1 MGNLGKL
8 NIVISAVNKTKQQFS
23 KVTQDLNSIRKSA
36 TKAIKV
42 FAGFAT
48 AVSGAAVGIGLI
60 IKKNTDFIDKLEKVS
75 SKLGINVVL
84 LQKLRFAADQTG
96 IAQETLDMAMQR
108 FIRRVGEAQQGTG
121 EAQGALAELGIQ
133 LKKSDGSFRST
144 EDVLFDVAD
153 GIANA
158 RDASTQ
164 LRLAFKFFDSEG
176 AALVNTLKNGSSGL
190 KEFFNEAEALGF
202 LIDAKTAKAAA
213 RFTDETSKLFKQIDS
228 IQKLFVMAFVP
239 VLTEATISIQNFF
252 KEIAQ
257 EKGFKKFTEDLALN
271 MIASVSAS
279 LIALDEFRMEFSRT
293 FKTLSN
299 IVSTFSLAFN
309 GLMILFE
316 GSKMLFGKSSEE
328 VVLAMAE
335 INEKNK
341 ELIASFSKP
350 IIPSESIKSSVGFLD
365 ELEKKLISTFA
376 AEGEESPIKKAEKDV
391 LSFSE
396 KLAIFAGQ
404 VNEPLK
410 AVEMKFRTTGQMI
423 GDTIASSMKK
433 FEDTLVDGL
442 MSGKFAFKD
451 FADFVIKELL
461 RIAVKK
467 LVVDRIT
474 GGLTT
479 FLGGLGGIKGA
490 ERGGTVTANRPYL
503 VGEAGAELFVPN
515 KTGTIV
521 PNNRLGGGMG
531 SGSMPVNITYNIQA
545 FDSKDTLAAITE
557 NAPTISA
564 IIETEF
570 NRRGRRGFVT

>member
-8 NIVISAVNKTKQQFS
+8 NIVISAVNKTKTVFKS
-23 KVTQDLNSIRKSA
+23 VTSGLNNIRKETA
-36 TKAIKV
+36 KALKI
-42 FAGFAT
+42 FAGLTT
-48 AVSGAAVGIGLI
+48 AVGGVGVALGLL
-60 IKKNTDFIDKLEKVS
+60 IKRNTEAIDRIQKVS
-75 SKLGINVVL
+75 DKLGIQVEL

-108 FIRRVGEAQQGTG
+108 FIRRVGEAQKGTG

-133 LKKSDGSFRST
+133 LKNADGSFRST
-144 EDVLFDVAD
+144 ESVLFDVAD
-153 GIANA
+153 GLQNA
-158 RDASTQ
+158 KDSSTQ

-190 KEFFNEAEALGF
+190 KEFFTQAEQLGI
-202 LIDAKTAKAAA
+202 LIDSKTAASAAK
-213 RFTDETSKLFKQIDS
+213 FTDETSKLTKQIDT
-228 IQKLFVMAFVP
+228 IQKLFSMAFVP
-239 VLTEATISIQNFF
+239 ALTEATTQISNFF
-252 KEIAQ
+252 SKIAQ
-257 EKGFKKFTEDLALN
+257 QEGGVKKFTDDLAIGLVEGF
-271 MIASVSAS
+271 ARS
-279 LIALDEFRMEFSRT
+279 LIAIDTFVSGFTSLFGGIGNIIKGAQVQFFKLASVFEQVSHSLTFGLSGSLEKAKEFGDKADELFA
-293 FKTLSN
+293 
-299 IVSTFSLAFN
+299 SLAQPPATNTFLTTTLETLN
-309 GLMILFE
+309 NLRETMMTTTPVVVEGL
-316 GSKMLFGKSSEE
+316 
-328 VVLAMAE
+328 
-335 INEKNK
+335 NK
-341 ELIASFSKP
+341 
-350 IIPSESIKSSVGFLD
+350 
-365 ELEKKLISTFA
+365 
-376 AEGEESPIKKAEKDV
+376 GEDAV
-391 LSFSE
+391 LSFQE

-410 AVEMKFRTTGQMI
+410 ALQMKFRTTGQMI

-451 FADFVIKELL
+451 FANFVIKELV

-467 LVVDRIT
+467 LIIDKIT
-474 GGLTT
+474 GGFTS
-479 FLGGLGGIKGA
+479 FLGGLGKK

>member
-36 TKAIKV
+36 TKALKV
-42 FAGFAT
+42 FAGFGT
-48 AVSGAAVGIGLI
+48 AVAGAAVGLGLI

-108 FIRRVGEAQQGTG
+108 FIRRVGEAQEGTG
-121 EAQGALAELGIQ
+121 EAQGALAKLGIQ
-133 LKKSDGSFRST
+133 LKNADGSFRST
-144 EDVLFDVAD
+144 ESILFDVAD
-153 GIANA
+153 GLQNTE
-158 RDASTQ
+158 DASTR
-164 LRLAFKFFDSEG
+164 LKLAFKFFDSEG
-176 AALVNTLKNGSSGL
+176 AALVNTLQNGSAGL
-190 KEFFNEAEALGF
+190 KEFFTEAEALGF

-213 RFTDETSKLFKQIDS
+213 KFTDETSKLFKQIDA

-239 VLTEATISIQNFF
+239 VLTEATVAIQNFF
-252 KEIAQ
+252 KEIAE
-257 EKGFKKFTEDLALN
+257 EKGFKKFTEDLALS
-271 MIASVSAS
+271 MITSVSAS
-279 LIALDEFRMEFSRT
+279 LIALDEFRMSFSKT
-293 FKTLSN
+293 FQGLGN
-299 IVSTFSLAFN
+299 IVTTFSLAFN
-309 GLMILFE
+309 GLLILIE
-316 GSKMLFGKSSEE
+316 GLKLRLDGANFSD
-328 VVLAMAE
+328 VVLKMSE

-341 ELIASFSKP
+341 ELIASLSQP
-350 IIPSESIKSSVGFLD
+350 IMPSEAIASSVDALD
-365 ELEKKLISTFA
+365 QLEKKLISTFA
-376 AEGEESPIKKAEKDV
+376 AGGETSPIKKAEEDV

-396 KLAIFAGQ
+396 KIAIFAGQ

-410 AVEMKFRTTGQMI
+410 AVEMKFKSTGEMI

-442 MSGKFAFKD
+442 MTGKFAFKD
-451 FADFVIKELL
+451 FSKFIIKELL

-467 LVVDRIT
+467 LIIDKIT
-474 GGLTT
+474 GGFTS
-479 FLGGLGGIKGA
+479 FLGGFGKK

-521 PNNRLGGGMG
+521 PNNSLGGGMA
-531 SGSMPVNITYNIQA
+531 SGGTPVNITYNIQA

-564 IIETEF
+564 IVENEF
-570 NRRGRRGFVT
+570 NRRGKRGFVA